1 MLTRT
6 ASHEAY
12 LWHVAVFHSPNSRSL
27 IMNTDQVKGTLKD
40 AAGKVQEKFGE
51 LIDSPT
57 QEAKG
62 IAKQVEGTAQ
72 KKVGDLKEAVEDVQ
86 KK

>member
-1 MLTRT
+1 
-6 ASHEAY
+6 
-12 LWHVAVFHSPNSRSL
+12 
-27 IMNTDQVKGTLKD
+27 MNADQVKGTLKD
-40 AAGKVQEKFGE
+40 VAGRIQERLGE
-51 LIDSPT
+51 HIDSPE

-72 KKVGDLKEAVEDVQ
+72 KKMGDLKEAIQETA

>member
-1 MLTRT
+1 
-6 ASHEAY
+6 
-12 LWHVAVFHSPNSRSL
+12 
-27 IMNTDQVKGTLKD
+27 MNTDQVKGTLKD

-51 LIDSPT
+51 LIDSPE

-72 KKVGDLKEAVEDVQ
+72 KKAGDLKEAIEDAA

>member
-1 MLTRT
+1 
-6 ASHEAY
+6 
-12 LWHVAVFHSPNSRSL
+12 
-27 IMNTDQVKGTLKD
+27 MNTDQVKGTLKD

-62 IAKQVEGTAQ
+62 IAKQVEVTAQ
-72 KKVGDLKEAVEDVQ
+72 KKVGDLKEAVSDAQ